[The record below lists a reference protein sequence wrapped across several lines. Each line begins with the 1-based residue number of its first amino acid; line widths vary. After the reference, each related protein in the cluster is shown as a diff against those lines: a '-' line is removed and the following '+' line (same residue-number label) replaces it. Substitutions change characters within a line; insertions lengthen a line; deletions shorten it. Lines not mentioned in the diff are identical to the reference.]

1 VSVNSLSIFT
11 TNANRS
17 VENLSEQQHLPTIRD
32 EGTIYTATGKGKV
45 PFCSADDIAA
55 MAFHALAS
63 AEAPNR
69 EFFILGPE
77 LLTYDDVAETLS
89 KVLGKRIQHVNLTA
103 EGFAQRLLE
112 YGVPESSAR
121 ALSQM
126 DIAISQG
133 AEERS
138 SDDVYAVL
146 GRQPKSLQLFAE
158 ENRSKWA

>member
-1 VSVNSLSIFT
+1 MSVKSVSTFA
-11 TNANRS
+11 TNANRPA
-17 VENLSEQQHLPTIRD
+17 ENLSEQQHLRTIRD
-32 EGTIYTATGKGKV
+32 EGAIYTATGKGKV

-55 MAFHALAS
+55 MAFHALTS

-77 LLTYDDVAETLS
+77 LLTYDDVADTLS
-89 KVLGKRIQHVNLTA
+89 KVLGRKIQHVNLTA

-112 YGVPESSAR
+112 YGVPEPSAR

-133 AEERS
+133 AEKRS
-138 SDDVYAVL
+138 NDDVYAVL

-158 ENRSKWA
+158 ENRSKWS